1 MKKTRLIIALFIV
14 TLQACENNSTIEMP
28 VENKNF
34 LLSSVYG
41 GGISNIFKY
50 EGNKVAK
57 IIFVR
62 EEHSI
67 EKEIIYNQD
76 NQIKYSLNTYEF
88 DDLSVSVDTTFVA
101 YQEKRIH
108 RTTTNR
114 YDSNWKINEYFKYDE
129 QNRLISVRQERIFNT
144 TKNLIYNFSYNQENN
159 VTRLDVLDQSYTLFE
174 YDNKVNPYTQ
184 IDLETKIILGEWYL
198 MNVLSKNNTISE
210 TRKGASIGTT
220 NEYCQYVYEYNQEK
234 LPVNRKDKR
243 NITTFY
249 NY

>member
-1 MKKTRLIIALFIV
+1 MKYLTTAFLILL
-14 TLQACENNSTIEMP
+14 TLQSCDNSNEINTSE
-28 VENKNF
+28 ENKNF

-184 IDLETKIILGEWYL
+184 IDLDTKIILGEWTL

-210 TRKGASIGTT
+210 TRKGASIGAT
-220 NEYCQYVYEYNQEK
+220 NENFEYVYEYNDAN
-234 LPVNRKDKR
+234 LPVSRTGRFD
-243 NITTFY
+243 IPTFFRY
-249 NY
+249 

>member
-1 MKKTRLIIALFIV
+1 MKYLTTAFLILL
-14 TLQACENNSTIEMP
+14 TLQSCDNSNEINTSE
-28 VENKNF
+28 ENKNF
-34 LLSSVYG
+34 LLSSVD
-41 GGISNIFKY
+41 GIISHSFIY
-50 EGNKVAK
+50 EGNKISK
-57 IIFVR
+57 ISFIL
-62 EEHSI
+62 EEMWI
-67 EKEIIYNQD
+67 QKEIIYNQD

-184 IDLETKIILGEWYL
+184 IDLDTKIILGEWTL
-198 MNVLSKNNTISE
+198 MNVLSKNNTVAE
-210 TRKGASIGTT
+210 TIIDANTAAT
-220 NEYCQYVYEYNQEK
+220 NENFEYVYEYNDAN
-234 LPVNRKDKR
+234 LPVSRTGRFD
-243 NITTFY
+243 IPTFFRY
-249 NY
+249 